1 LLHLHSHQDGILLV
15 ALPPRRLYCILKRIY
30 VRPPP
35 FEIHSK
41 AGVDAA
47 WAGGPWP
54 GGICRGAWTRPTVR
68 ERRPPRASDSCRE
81 AHMSPRHTDAPHP
94 VPHVIL
100 SSCGP
105 RVSVCSKKLH
115 ATNRNRSKRS
125 ERKAEAR
132 VEPKSGRHRTAPPAT
147 TAGGAEPFGVGV
159 GVVEPCRGPA
169 ASRLGVGFLRAC
181 SLLLHSMAA
190 GPAEP

>member
-1 LLHLHSHQDGILLV
+1 MS
-15 ALPPRRLYCILKRIY
+15 ARRPLKFIQK
-30 VRPPP
+30 P
-35 FEIHSK
+35 
-41 AGVDAA
+41 
-47 WAGGPWP
+47 
-54 GGICRGAWTRPTVR
+54 AWTLPGRVGPGRRPMTPPLAVHGPGR
-68 ERRPPRASDSCRE
+68 ERRPPRASASCRE